1 MKKTSKI
8 NFGIFYSA
16 VEAAETY
23 NARMGFKRFYPI
35 NSRTGN
41 ISTFGIY
48 DYQTKKYVLSTPTC
62 DLNEVFNEIKK
73 LVENAATESN

>member
-8 NFGIFYSA
+8 NFSVFYNA
-16 VEAAETY
+16 VESAETY
-23 NARMGFKRFYPI
+23 NVRAGFKRFYPI
-35 NSRTGN
+35 NSRNGN

-62 DLNEVFNEIKK
+62 DLNEVFLEIKSM
-73 LVENAATESN
+73 VDSAYTESN